1 MRPAWMAIIG
11 GVASPNNFGEEKLE
25 EYFGEYGS
33 F

>member
-11 GVASPNNFGEEKLE
+11 DVASPNNFDEEKLE